1 MEEIG
6 DGMDNNAPT
15 GSPDDHFAPPSTPS
29 TTDYRHAR
37 PYVRSLEHGARNA
50 ELRHTPH
57 SALHTPHYKDP
68 RKIVVVGVCSAGKST
83 LVKQLREKGYRVRIC
98 AQEHS
103 YVAHLW
109 QLSNPDL
116 LVYLDASLH
125 TIRGRGRTRWRQGML
140 DEEHRRLSHAREHCQ
155 VYVHTDGIS
164 PQDVAARV
172 VTFLNNNQPQPSVE

>member
-1 MEEIG
+1 
-6 DGMDNNAPT
+6 MDNNAPT

-37 PYVRSLEHGARNA
+37 PYRRSV
-50 ELRHTPH
+50 ELRHTPQVLGQRPIQ
-57 SALHTPHYKDP
+57 ALHIPHYKDP
-68 RKIVVVGVCSAGKST
+68 RQIVVVGVCSSGKST
-83 LVKQLREKGYRVRIC
+83 LVNRLREKGFRARVC

-109 QLSNPDL
+109 QLSDPDL

-125 TIRGRGRTRWRQGML
+125 TIRGRGRTRWRQQML

-164 PQDVAARV
+164 PDDVIARV
-172 VTFLNNNQPQPSVE
+172 VTFLNNHQPEKG

>member
-1 MEEIG
+1 
-6 DGMDNNAPT
+6 MDNNAPT

-37 PYVRSLEHGARNA
+37 PYVRNA
-50 ELRHTPH
+50 ELSRQKAEGSKHLNPHIPH
-57 SALHTPHYKDP
+57 STLHTPHYKDP
-68 RKIVVVGVCSAGKST
+68 RKIVVVGVCSSGKST
-83 LVKQLREKGYRVRIC
+83 LVKQLREKGYRVRVC

-125 TIRGRGRTRWRQGML
+125 TIRGRGRTRWRQSML

-164 PQDVAARV
+164 PQDVTARV
-172 VTFLNNNQPQPSVE
+172 VTFLNNHQPEEG